1 MTGLVAVEELAIP
14 GSLDDM
20 RGADFQAIVGVRNAI
35 IREYMGEVADT
46 TSVDEF
52 FAGMMDQTDERNRMF
67 IARHNDVPIAYAML
81 FWSVEPDTR
90 VSWLDVNVHP
100 DHRSQGIGSALLDR
114 LEAIG
119 RDAGR
124 PVAQGGGKHRPWH
137 PGPVLASPTGFGE
150 LPREDPVV
158 RFMLNRGYALEQV
171 YRVSHLHLPVPAADL
186 DAQLAVAWG
195 KAGEDYRIVTW
206 AGSTPER
213 WLDDVAVVMNRMSTD
228 APSANFEV
236 EEEPWDAERVRRRD
250 ERRSASGRTTHVAA
264 VEHIPGGRLVAY
276 SDLSVSGD
284 RTRPAHQGDTLVLA
298 EHRGRRL
305 GMVVKLANIR
315 QLQEFGPEI
324 PYIATN
330 NAEENRPMLD
340 VNEAVGFVSISCIGA
355 WKKTFA

>member
-1 MTGLVAVEELAIP
+1 
-14 GSLDDM
+14 
-20 RGADFQAIVGVRNAI
+20 
-35 IREYMGEVADT
+35 
-46 TSVDEF
+46 
-52 FAGMMDQTDERNRMF
+52 
-67 IARHNDVPIAYAML
+67 
-81 FWSVEPDTR
+81 
-90 VSWLDVNVHP
+90 
-100 DHRSQGIGSALLDR
+100 
-114 LEAIG
+114 
-119 RDAGR
+119 
-124 PVAQGGGKHRPWH
+124 
-137 PGPVLASPTGFGE
+137 
-150 LPREDPVV
+150 
-158 RFMLNRGYALEQV
+158 
-171 YRVSHLHLPVPAADL
+171 
-186 DAQLAVAWG
+186 
-195 KAGEDYRIVTW
+195 
-206 AGSTPER
+206 
-213 WLDDVAVVMNRMSTD
+213 MNRMSTD